1 MGSGVES
8 CIPTNMMII
17 DEQFLDNSREWP
29 VHDSDSLSSRI
40 GPEFYSIEH
49 RPVERLNQVAASAE
63 RFDFDRLEFRV
74 QALLERET
82 GDDFA
87 SYGIA
92 WGLEDDVDYLEF
104 LVSALGSFSI
114 NRVRRGRLEP
124 FVAWTSSAT
133 VRSGNAL
140 NLLEIRRLSDEVYF
154 FINSELVQVLPASTV
169 MQDLPDNFFG
179 FALRGHVKVRAHFLS
194 IQSLEAPC
202 KRNEYQ
208 SKDKKLE
215 SSGIEHPVPIVD
227 SIEKIMAELN
237 ALTGLE
243 NVKRTFATVRNAGQV
258 RKSRLKHRL
267 TCPDRSL
274 HIAFCGSPGTGKTT
288 VARLMGRLYRSV
300 GLLETG
306 HVLEVDQ
313 AGLFGGYL
321 GQTAHR
327 TNHAVEQSLGGVLF
341 IDEAHVLANSSYGEE
356 ALNVLVKRMED
367 HRSELAVVFAGYRH
381 EMTEMLRSN
390 PGLRSRIGRVI
401 DFSDYTARELL
412 SVFESL
418 CHQYDYVLEAAARDL
433 LLVLFE
439 VAVDMA
445 GRGFGN
451 ARFARSVFDRVLE
464 FQANRLVSIQ
474 VTIDDLKT
482 IRLEDV
488 TALESLLP
496 VSKLLN

>member
-1 MGSGVES
+1 
-8 CIPTNMMII
+8 
-17 DEQFLDNSREWP
+17 
-29 VHDSDSLSSRI
+29 
-40 GPEFYSIEH
+40 
-49 RPVERLNQVAASAE
+49 
-63 RFDFDRLEFRV
+63 
-74 QALLERET
+74 
-82 GDDFA
+82 
-87 SYGIA
+87 
-92 WGLEDDVDYLEF
+92 LEDDVDYLEF
-104 LVSALGSFSI
+104 LVSSAGSFSI
-114 NRVRRGRLEP
+114 SRVRRGRLEP
-124 FVAWTSSAT
+124 FVAWTVCAA

-140 NLLEIRRLSDEVYF
+140 NLLELRRLSDDVYF
-154 FINSELVQVLPASTV
+154 FINSELVQVLPASVV

-179 FALRGHVKVRAHFLS
+179 FALRGHIKVRAHFLN
-194 IQSLEAPC
+194 IHSLEAPR
-202 KRNEYQ
+202 KSNEYQ
-208 SKDKKLE
+208 SRDKKLE
-215 SSGIEHPVPIVD
+215 SSGIEHPAPTVD
-227 SIEKIMAELN
+227 SIEKIMRELN
-237 ALTGLE
+237 VLTGLE
-243 NVKRTFATVRNAGQV
+243 NVKRTFVTVRNTGQV

-267 TCPDRSL
+267 TCPEGSL
-274 HIAFCGSPGTGKTT
+274 HIAFCGSAGTGKTT

-327 TNHAVEQSLGGVLF
+327 TNHAVEQALGGVLF

-356 ALNVLVKRMED
+356 VLNVLVKRMED

-401 DFSDYTARELL
+401 DFADYTARELL
-412 SVFESL
+412 SVFDGF
-418 CHQYDYVLEAAARDL
+418 CNQYGFVVEPAARDV

-474 VTIDDLKT
+474 MMPDDLQT

-488 TALESLLP
+488 MSLESLLP